1 MEVSLSQ
8 LIQLKKRLAEEISNS
23 RSEFIQGAYTEVTA
37 DVETDAIS
45 VEEFEAAQ
53 HKLLELHDLHLS
65 VALLVTKLNA
75 QVKVMDG
82 EKEMPIQQAI
92 LHAQFLRDYA
102 RAYKTLGAQKKTAIG
117 STGNGLRSGEKVVV
131 ERHYDIK
138 QMLKDNKQLL
148 LQADRLSR
156 AIERASVTTTI
167 DTAQTPE
174 LQGVE
179 EYL

>member
-8 LIQLKKRLAEEISNS
+8 LIQLKKRLAEEVSS
-23 RSEFIQGAYTEVTA
+23 TRSEFLRGEYTEVTA
-37 DVETDAIS
+37 DVETDTVS
-45 VEEFEAAQ
+45 NEEFVES
-53 HKLLELHDLHLS
+53 HNKLLHLHDLHLQ
-65 VALLVTKLNA
+65 VALLVTQLNA

-82 EKEMPIQQAI
+82 SREMPIQQAI

-102 RAYKTLGAQKKTAIG
+102 KAYKSLGSHKKTTID
-117 STGNGLRSGEKVVV
+117 STGNGFRSGEKVIT

-138 QMLKDNKQLL
+138 GMLKESKQLL

-167 DTAQTPE
+167 DTDNTPE
-174 LQGVE
+174 LQGIK